1 MKKILLVGNPNTGKS
16 TIFNA
21 LTGKHQHTGNW
32 SGKTVGN
39 ASGIMKYKGREF
51 EIIDLPGIYSVNPMS
66 EDERQAVDCLKSG
79 IANLIVV
86 VLDATCLER
95 NLILASEISK
105 MCTNVIVCVNLID
118 EAEKKG
124 ITIDIDKLSEMLKTK
139 VIPAKARKGIGIDE
153 LKEAIYSSNT
163 KCSRCCCSA
172 DCIYKNCV
180 YSNSSVTENR
190 DRKIDKILTSRVFGI
205 PIMLFMLCCI
215 LWITIWGANYPS
227 GLLSS
232 FFSRIEKLL
241 LYYFADSPIFVKGLL
256 IEGVFRTLS
265 WVVAVMLPPMAIF
278 FPLFTILEDL
288 GYLPRIAF
296 NLDHIFKKVNA
307 HSKMILSMCMGLGC
321 NAAGVIST
329 RIIESRKERLIAV
342 ITNNFM
348 PCNGRFSSLIML
360 AAVFISGG
368 MFASIKVALAV
379 TAAILSGV
387 LITFI
392 VSYVLS
398 NTILK
403 GEQSSFI
410 LELPPYRMPQP
421 IAIIRRSIRER
432 IVYVLFRAVV
442 VAAPAGALIW
452 LLQNVTV
459 NDITLLSYI
468 AGFLDPFAQL
478 MGMDGYLLTAFII
491 GLPANEIVIPIVL
504 MCYTGNSS
512 LIEFN
517 SLSELGILLRAHNWT
532 YITAICAMIFS
543 LNHFPCATTL
553 LTIKKETGSLKWT
566 VVSFL
571 VPTVVGIMLC
581 MLANAFFHIII

>member
-39 ASGIMKYKGREF
+39 ASGIMRYKGEEF
-51 EIIDLPGIYSVNPMS
+51 EITDLPGIYSLEPIS
-66 EDERQAVDCLKSG
+66 EDEIQAVECLRSN
-79 IANLIVV
+79 IADLIVV

-95 NLILASEISK
+95 NLILASDITRL
-105 MCTNVIVCVNLID
+105 CTNVIVCVNLID

-124 ITIDIDKLSEMLKTK
+124 IEVDTVKLSNMLRVK
-139 VIPAKARKGIGIDE
+139 VIPTKARSGIGIDL
-153 LKEAIYSSNT
+153 LKEAIYTQNE
-163 KCSRCCCSA
+163 KCRCCCCSPE
-172 DCIYKNCV
+172 CIYKSCV
-180 YSNSSVTENR
+180 YSGQDITNNR
-190 DRKIDKILTSRVFGI
+190 DRKIDRILTSRVFGI

-227 GLLSS
+227 GILSS
-232 FFSRIEKLL
+232 LFGRIENILL
-241 LYYFADSPIFVKGLL
+241 ELFADMPVVRGVL

-307 HSKMILSMCMGLGC
+307 HSKMVLSMCMGLGC

-329 RIIESRKERLIAV
+329 RIIESKKERLIAI

-387 LITFI
+387 FITFMI
-392 VSYVLS
+392 SYILS

-403 GEQSSFI
+403 GEGSSFI
-410 LELPPYRMPQP
+410 LELPPYRAPQP
-421 IAIIRRSIRER
+421 MAIIRRSIRER
-432 IVYVLFRAVV
+432 IVYVLFRAVI

-452 LLQNVTV
+452 LLQNITV
-459 NDITLLSYI
+459 NDITLLSHI
-468 AGFLDPFAQL
+468 AGFLDPFARI
-478 MGMDGYLLTAFII
+478 MGIDGYILTAFII

-504 MCYTGNSS
+504 MCYTGNSG

-517 SLSELGILLRAHNWT
+517 SLSELGMLLRAHNWT

-553 LTIKKETGSLKWT
+553 LTIKKETGSIKWT
-566 VVSFL
+566 VLSFL
-571 VPTVVGIMLC
+571 IPTIVGVVLC
-581 MLANAFFHIII
+581 ILANAILRIAAL